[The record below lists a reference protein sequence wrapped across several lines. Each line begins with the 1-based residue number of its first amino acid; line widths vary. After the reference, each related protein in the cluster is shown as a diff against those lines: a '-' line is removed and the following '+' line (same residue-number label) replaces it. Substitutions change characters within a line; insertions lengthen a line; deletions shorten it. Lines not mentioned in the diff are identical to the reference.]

1 MDFQKAQ
8 ERMKKKGKVFQ
19 VIGITNASK
28 NVFYVF
34 GTKKAANKF
43 VEEQDFLAT
52 YQIVEINVFDF
63 K

>member
-19 VIGITNASK
+19 LVGITNASK
-28 NVFYVF
+28 NIFYVF
-34 GTKKAANKF
+34 GTRKAAEKF
-43 VEEQDFLAT
+43 AKEQNFLAT
-52 YQIVEINVFDF
+52 YQIIEINVFDF

>member
-8 ERMKKKGKVFQ
+8 ERIKKKGKVFQ
-19 VIGITNASK
+19 LIGITNASK
-28 NVFYVF
+28 NIFYVF
-34 GTKKAANKF
+34 GTRKAAEKF
-43 VEEQDFLAT
+43 GKEQNFLAT